1 MTRRTPEALTGRAER
16 ERRRH
21 GVEVMPDGTVY
32 VNGRVLKLRADIEE
46 RLRPG
51 PPPPTPERLAVLG
64 RLLPPGTYATPD
76 DRDVVTLGRT
86 E

>member
-1 MTRRTPEALTGRAER
+1 MTRTTPETLAGRAER
-16 ERRRH
+16 ERRKH
-21 GVEVMPDGTVY
+21 GVEIEADGTVY
-32 VNGRVLKLRADIEE
+32 VHGRALNLRAALDE

-51 PPPPTPERLAVLG
+51 PPPLTEARRAVLG

-76 DRDVVTLGRT
+76 DGDVVTLGRT